1 MGFSSYNSDPNA
13 NTSISGINIAEGCP
27 PSGINNAIR
36 QLMADAKDED
46 ANVVVKLTGDQAVNG
61 VKTFKNTILSEA
73 NAVIRKTDATGFLQL
88 GFTTAVNGAR
98 LNLFGKDSSDALN
111 GGFSLMTGDGV
122 TTVSLA
128 GKPDGT
134 LKWGSKDVITNGG
147 TQSIGGTKTFTA
159 GIVAHTYPAMR
170 MDTTS
175 DAMQLWGGN
184 AASSTAGAKFIL
196 NGGSAASDPGKF
208 TLQAGSPDGFK
219 QLIGKPDGTLTW
231 DGKGFVFTSGDQD
244 VSGVK
249 EFSDSG
255 SGIRVS
261 HDATLKC
268 AFLRGSTYVGMY
280 DAVNGQWIVRVGSNK
295 AYVHYGTLQ
304 AVSDKRLKTD
314 IADASASLLDAW
326 GGIRWRQFK
335 YDGIS
340 DNLIHVGL
348 VAQDVE
354 DELKQSGITAT
365 DYGFLSHESV
375 ETEDGGTAGDQYY
388 INYADALCIEA
399 AYQRRRAE
407 NAEARIAALEQ
418 RLDELEAALATLGA

>member
-46 ANVVVKLTGDQAVNG
+46 ANVVVKLTGDQAING
-61 VKTFKNTILSEA
+61 IKTFRNTILSDA
-73 NAVIRKTDATGFLQL
+73 NAVLRKTDATGFLQL
-88 GFTTAVNGAR
+88 GFTTTVNGAR

-134 LKWGSKDVITNGG
+134 L
-147 TQSIGGTKTFTA
+147 
-159 GIVAHTYPAMR
+159 
-170 MDTTS
+170 
-175 DAMQLWGGN
+175 
-184 AASSTAGAKFIL
+184 
-196 NGGSAASDPGKF
+196 
-208 TLQAGSPDGFK
+208 
-219 QLIGKPDGTLTW
+219 TW

-249 EFSDSG
+249 EFSASG

-268 AFLRGSTYVGMY
+268 AFLRGVTYVGMY
-280 DAVNGQWIVRVGSNK
+280 DVVNGQWIVRVGPDK

-365 DYGFLSHESV
+365 DYGFLSHESI
-375 ETEDGGTAGDQYY
+375 ESEDGEASRDQYY